1 MLPSELRVDDFR
13 GYPPQAQALIIAHL
27 PLLRQLPTV
36 YVASLL
42 REAIDYDWK
51 FPAER
56 SLLDGQLAYLT
67 SLSKDQVTALFAGFT
82 GIRLDRKLEDMDW
95 QKQPAIFSERL
106 TAWLWSTHQID
117 AFRRAATEFG
127 SKVAAATPP
136 EPPLPVARLGIAVV
150 GQGVQRCQIP
160 LFRKL
165 RPHGV
170 HFTNVDPAGGLQI
183 LTEAVAER
191 SARHPLP
198 YGHWYIDGST
208 ANTVDP
214 QVTAVAYEALRPVRT
229 KLLEKMQQVI
239 RSGEGGPELLEVVM
253 TKLTPEELGMQPG
266 ILDRFQVNVLTQ
278 GSGTQIFSTTFVQWT
293 AREALRRA
301 QPVTL
306 LSRFTPRQ
314 RQRPMN
320 ELLDSS
326 QPAEQL
332 DPQGSL
338 VDADMG
344 SYYIWLDQQRL
355 PHAEDASFLV
365 WFEDHNEALAVGP
378 GLPRGTASSNPAN
391 LQQILKWIS

>member
-1 MLPSELRVDDFR
+1 MLPSELRADDFR
-13 GYPPQAQALIIAHL
+13 SYPPQAKALVTANL

-67 SLSKDQVTALFAGFT
+67 SLAPGQVTALFAGFAA
-82 GIRLDRKLEDMDW
+82 IRLDRKLEDMDW

-136 EPPLPVARLGIAVV
+136 QPPPPVARLGITVI
-150 GQGVQRCQIP
+150 GQGVEHSDIP

-165 RPHGV
+165 QPHGV
-170 HFTNVDPAGGLQI
+170 YFTNVDPTGGLQI
-183 LTEAVAER
+183 LMNAVAER
-191 SARHPLP
+191 SRKHPLP
-198 YGHWYIDGST
+198 YGHWSIDGST
-208 ANTVDP
+208 AVTTDP
-214 QVTAVAYEALRPVRT
+214 QVTAVSYDALKPVRT
-229 KLLEKMQQVI
+229 RLLEKMQQVI
-239 RSGEGGPELLEVVM
+239 HSGDGGPELLEVVM

-320 ELLDSS
+320 ELLDNS

-355 PHAEDASFLV
+355 PHAEEASFLV

-378 GLPRGTASSNPAN
+378 DLPRGTASSNLAS